1 MGELYSLVLGKKNVG
16 RLFCDLQKTFHC
28 VNHDV
33 LLAKLEFYGISGTA
47 NKLLRSYIKNM
58 YQRVVIMDNVC
69 NKITSKWVPVEH
81 GAPQGSLLGPLL
93 FLIYIND
100 LSRTISSVANPV
112 LFAND
117 TSIIITNIDIEEFRN
132 NVDSVM
138 KETIN

>member
-1 MGELYSLVLGKKNVG
+1 
-16 RLFCDLQKTFHC
+16 
-28 VNHDV
+28 
-33 LLAKLEFYGISGTA
+33 
-47 NKLLRSYIKNM
+47 M

-132 NVDSVM
+132 NIDSVM
-138 KETIN
+138 KETINWFKSDLLTLNCEKTHFSDFFYQKTKWIENSNSCF